1 MKIEVKDIKKEFKNS
16 LIFENVNYTFES
28 GNIYVLTGPNGCGK
42 SVFLKVLCGFYM
54 PTEGNV
60 TYDGVNYSLKK
71 EFPMCVRALIDKP
84 SFISDMTGYKNLEVL
99 AAILNKIGKKEIE
112 ETLKD
117 VNLYQEKDKKYSE
130 YSLGMKQ
137 KLGIAQVLMEN
148 PEVIVLDEPFN
159 GLDKTSAKKI
169 RELLIKEKENG
180 KIIIIASHIEEDIK
194 SLATHILEFDDYK
207 VKELKWYL

>member
-1 MKIEVKDIKKEFKNS
+1 
-16 LIFENVNYTFES
+16 
-28 GNIYVLTGPNGCGK
+28 
-42 SVFLKVLCGFYM
+42 
-54 PTEGNV
+54 
-60 TYDGVNYSLKK
+60 
-71 EFPMCVRALIDKP
+71 
-84 SFISDMTGYKNLEVL
+84 
-99 AAILNKIGKKEIE
+99 
-112 ETLKD
+112 
-117 VNLYQEKDKKYSE
+117 
-130 YSLGMKQ
+130 
-137 KLGIAQVLMEN
+137 MEN

>member
-130 YSLGMKQ
+130 YSLGM
-137 KLGIAQVLMEN
+137 
-148 PEVIVLDEPFN
+148 
-159 GLDKTSAKKI
+159 
-169 RELLIKEKENG
+169 
-180 KIIIIASHIEEDIK
+180 
-194 SLATHILEFDDYK
+194 
-207 VKELKWYL
+207 